1 VGVLSTSLFLL
12 MIFGK
17 MMKRTKCFRMAGKVS
32 VFESGR
38 LLFGVKLLLMAI
50 VIPALLSCSKDEDSQ
65 EGYTVDFSIEVDSE
79 NPNNIILTNL
89 SSGDYLYVEWDYGNG
104 QSTGKSINKEQEQT
118 VYYPL
123 KGNYEITLTI
133 WGPLNSI
140 ADTKTMTKTVT
151 IDADD
156 PDYTAPGGLIWSDEF
171 NSSSVNK
178 SNWTFEIGTGDWGWG
193 NDELQYYTDGDN
205 VEITDGKLVITA
217 RKEND
222 NKERGSYTSTRMVT
236 MNKQEFTYGRIEIR
250 AKLPSG
256 TGVWPAIWMLGS
268 NLGQVGWP
276 ACGEIDIMEYVGYQ
290 PDIVHSTVH
299 TTAGSGGNGSGGS
312 ISLPTAEE
320 AFHIYGVLW
329 TEESLTFYV
338 DSPDNIVHVY
348 APASKN
354 DTNWPFNKPHFFI
367 LNLAVGGTWGGAQG
381 IDNSIFP
388 QSMEVDYVRVY
399 ELN

>member
-1 VGVLSTSLFLL
+1 
-12 MIFGK
+12 
-17 MMKRTKCFRMAGKVS
+17 MAGKVS